1 MGITNPSDTDLA
13 ALLQE
18 LDQDDNGEVSK
29 DEFEMLLIK
38 SLEKMHQ
45 TECELYKVMI

>member
-1 MGITNPSDTDLA
+1 MGITNPSDNDMT
-13 ALLQE
+13 ALLQV

-29 DEFEMLLIK
+29 DEFEIFLIK

-45 TECELYKVMI
+45 SECELYKVMM